1 MKVFTYD
8 VSAFEE
14 GAKVGMNGDTKPAEG
29 VLVFTTWVDKGLLQ
43 KNLSLP
49 HAEVDLTH
57 LPSREKDLKK
67 YIRSLSWQ
75 WDLTNGV
82 RPGLWSQVVAR
93 IQGRAHQ
100 REEYEQCKKSLFGE
114 RGEMSPPLPMVADR
128 TVQFPSYFL
137 SQGGL
142 CVVRRVVT
150 VLSYLHP
157 DITWCPVLI
166 PVTCVMLHYLQEEV
180 KVYQAVT
187 NMLTHT
193 GRTEK
198 GERRTYLMD
207 TRLSHEAMN
216 RVFCDLAKKYA
227 KAAYVFVKDISGSDV
242 DSVLSEW
249 IWWIFGALPFEYVVH
264 VMDCYLVEG
273 MKVLYRVG
281 VTLLAKWHKQIN
293 GAPPSDVRQSIQDFC
308 RNISSHLPV
317 KDILMKAFKIRNLS
331 RKLCSTLQQRH
342 LETLQRKGAPAITI
356 DSPTHTATH
365 GSIALS
371 PVESSILNHA
381 QIHQLWCWLPQ
392 RFSLYEP
399 RIIFSSSD
407 DGYHLRNLYQK
418 CADNQPI
425 VLVIKTKNDEIFGAF
440 ITESLDY
447 TANKNK
453 SRAYF
458 GTGEMFLFSLTPV
471 PERFPWVGVSDGGD
485 LSPSQSMFISADHTS
500 LVIGGGDGDGIF
512 LDQEMNRGHTKRC
525 KTFNNAPLCT
535 SGDFHCVSV
544 EVLGLQQEED

>member
-1 MKVFTYD
+1 
-8 VSAFEE
+8 
-14 GAKVGMNGDTKPAEG
+14 
-29 VLVFTTWVDKGLLQ
+29 
-43 KNLSLP
+43 
-49 HAEVDLTH
+49 
-57 LPSREKDLKK
+57 
-67 YIRSLSWQ
+67 
-75 WDLTNGV
+75 
-82 RPGLWSQVVAR
+82 
-93 IQGRAHQ
+93 
-100 REEYEQCKKSLFGE
+100 
-114 RGEMSPPLPMVADR
+114 MSPPLPTVADR

-180 KVYQAVT
+180 KVYQAVA

-216 RVFCDLAKKYA
+216 RVFCDLAKRYA
-227 KAAYVFVKDISGSDV
+227 KAAYGFLKDSGCDV
-242 DSVLSEW
+242 DSVMSEW

-273 MKVLYRVG
+273 LKVLYRVG
-281 VTLLAKWHKQIN
+281 VALLDKWHKQIN

-308 RNISSHLPV
+308 RNISSHFPV
-317 KDILMKAFKIRNLS
+317 KDILKKAFKIRNLS
-331 RKLCSTLQQRH
+331 RKLCSTLHQRH
-342 LETLQRKGAPAITI
+342 LATLQRKGAPAITIDSPTHTATHGSIALSPVESSILNHAQVCVSVLHYRRSSHNHRQPHPHSHSRVHSPFSCRVEHTESRPGIMPRLMFLWDCIYIERDKDNIDKLKTLQRKDTPAITI

-399 RIIFSSSD
+399 RVVYSSSE

-418 CADNQPI
+418 CADNQPL
-425 VLVIKTKNDEIFGAF
+425 VLVIKTKNDEVFGAF

-447 TANKNK
+447 TADKNK

-471 PERFPWVGVSDGGD
+471 PVRYPWVGVTDGGD
-485 LSPSQSMFISADHTS
+485 LSPSQSMFISADYTS

-525 KTFNNAPLCT
+525 KTFNNAPLCI
-535 SGDFHCVSV
+535 SGDFHCVAV